1 MKIIN
6 DAEYNA
12 ACDRIVVLME
22 LFQAEDIGGPTVH
35 ERNGQEF
42 EQLTSDVEEYE
53 QQEADKVEALY
64 EL

>member
-1 MKIIN
+1 MKITN

-22 LFQAEDIGGPTVH
+22 LLTDEDDGHYPTTQK
-35 ERNGQEF
+35 EKDEF
-42 EQLTSDVEEYE
+42 ENLTLEVEDYE

>member
-1 MKIIN
+1 MKITN

-22 LFQAEDIGGPTVH
+22 LLTDEDDGRYPTTQR
-35 ERNGQEF
+35 EKDEF
-42 EQLTSDVEEYE
+42 ENLTLEVEDYE
-53 QQEADKVEALY
+53 QKEADKVEALY